1 MSESFF
7 TASLGADV
15 IRIAPCGRKTKFNI
29 KNYETA
35 QYLFGL
41 QTHGYSFEKAPVV
54 HTTADVCLS
63 CEA

>member
-7 TASLGADV
+7 TASLGQNV
-15 IRIAPCGRKTKFNI
+15 FRIAPCGRKTLFNI

-41 QTHGYSFEKAPVV
+41 QSYGYSYKKAPNI
-54 HTTADVCLS
+54 HSSELTCTS
-63 CEA
+63 CEG